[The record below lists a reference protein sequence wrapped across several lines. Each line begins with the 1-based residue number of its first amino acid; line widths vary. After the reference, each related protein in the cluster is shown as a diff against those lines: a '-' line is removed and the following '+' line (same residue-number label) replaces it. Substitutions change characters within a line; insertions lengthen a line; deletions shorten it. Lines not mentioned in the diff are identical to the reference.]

1 MFRKGVFKVIDIHS
15 HILPGVDDGAKTEE
29 DSIAMA
35 EEAVQQGIHTI
46 TATPHH
52 LNGVFENIKPAIEK
66 SVTILQEL
74 FVQEN
79 IPLTVLPGQEI
90 RWNGIMIEDIE
101 NGELLTLNHSKYIFV
116 EFPTQDVPHYA
127 EQMMY
132 NLQMGG
138 CKPIIVHPE
147 RNEELLDNPQ
157 KLYEF
162 VQKGALTQLTAGS
175 LLGKFG
181 KTIRKFSQQ
190 MIEANLTHFIASDAH
205 NTTSRGF
212 CMQEAFQE
220 VKDRFGI
227 DFYYVFMENSQLAIN
242 NQNVNKMEPMHV
254 KKKKF
259 FGMF

>member
-1 MFRKGVFKVIDIHS
+1 TSM
-15 HILPGVDDGAKTEE
+15 AMTE
-29 DSIAMA
+29 DA
-35 EEAVQQGIHTI
+35 EKQSIHTN
-46 TATPHH
+46 TATAHH

-90 RWNGIMIEDIE
+90 RLNGNMIEDIE
-101 NGELLTLNHSKYIFV
+101 NGELLTLNNSKYIFV

-127 EQMMY
+127 DQMMY
-132 NLQMGG
+132 NLQMNR

-157 KLYEF
+157 KLYDF

-181 KTIRKFSQQ
+181 KTIQKFSQQ
-190 MIEANLTHFIASDAH
+190 MIEANLTHFIASD
-205 NTTSRGF
+205 
-212 CMQEAFQE
+212 
-220 VKDRFGI
+220 
-227 DFYYVFMENSQLAIN
+227 
-242 NQNVNKMEPMHV
+242 
-254 KKKKF
+254 
-259 FGMF
+259 